1 MDLNHTYDKIRYF
14 RAKIIGLKGLGF
26 ALHGPIKSLAKM
38 SINISFIIS
47 KELSD
52 HTNHL
57 KKKKKK
63 SECIIVT
70 LCMRVYTM
78 FKEQIKYIKIF
89 FFEQKYIKIL

>member
-63 SECIIVT
+63 VN
-70 LCMRVYTM
+70 VYHCD
-78 FKEQIKYIKIF
+78 FVHARIYHV
-89 FFEQKYIKIL
+89 